1 VAAIHVAG
9 VRGDPCGALHHKNN
23 SFCKKIPTIC
33 SSPLRRAVRLATLHL
48 FGVRIGTFGSM
59 VDCGLTSTVYLPG
72 DDFSSVWERSEEIGK
87 KNFFS
92 KSEEE
97 AARCKKKQDG
107 YRLKGDREKDL
118 FGFC

>member
-1 VAAIHVAG
+1 MGTI
-9 VRGDPCGALHHKNN
+9 RGNWK
-23 SFCKKIPTIC
+23 
-33 SSPLRRAVRLATLHL
+33 
-48 FGVRIGTFGSM
+48 
-59 VDCGLTSTVYLPG
+59 
-72 DDFSSVWERSEEIGK
+72 EK

-97 AARCKKKQDG
+97 AARRKKKQDG